1 MREHSIPP
9 RVARKI
15 ARLYAPVP
23 EQWRSALLRAV
34 PSRLS
39 VPASIHKRCAGN
51 LEIILGVT
59 HSARVRSRLDVH
71 MMDRLHELAVRN
83 RRLRAVNIELEH
95 LLGVSVPSALVQD
108 LAALDSASF
117 DHFFA
122 VCSAS
127 MNASGRAPPSER
139 EARRL
144 YAACTTSRAES
155 EADVCNTSA
164 VGEPSLSGDERIH
177 STEGRRADPHDSLGR
192 DPCPPVAMRRGSFES
207 TLASVPTASYRSL
220 QRSSRTI
227 EDFCKTYLPFLEL
240 HWQDVIFQI
249 MPILVYVESTI
260 YQIDEANELAPSVH
274 GVCTRRGG
282 ESEGDSGG
290 LSTEAQDI
298 WDTLIKVLKEQ
309 GLWTPQIAGEMRCGL
324 EYWRLERRLKASAPE
339 PQPLPPS
346 HTAQGH
352 VNDACGDPCGP
363 VCTLHAQAAG
373 SGGQLVLTEKLIQ
386 DAVGHK
392 SFDYRVLNLVLHRL
406 LKKAPASTHLAFL
419 RCSELLTE
427 VALGRARTFF
437 FLCSVIGSPCLTF
450 TPARILCAN
459 RSRTT

>member
-1 MREHSIPP
+1 
-9 RVARKI
+9 
-15 ARLYAPVP
+15 
-23 EQWRSALLRAV
+23 
-34 PSRLS
+34 
-39 VPASIHKRCAGN
+39 
-51 LEIILGVT
+51 
-59 HSARVRSRLDVH
+59 
-71 MMDRLHELAVRN
+71 MMDRLHELALRN

-144 YAACTTSRAES
+144 YAACTTSRAPS
-155 EADVCNTSA
+155 ETDVCNTSA
-164 VGEPSLSGDERIH
+164 VGEPH
-177 STEGRRADPHDSLGR
+177 NSLGR
-192 DPCPPVAMRRGSFES
+192 DPCPNVGMRRGSFES

-220 QRSSRTI
+220 QRASRTI
-227 EDFCKTYLPFLEL
+227 EDFCKTYLPFLDL
-240 HWQDVIFQI
+240 HWQDVLFQI

-274 GVCTRRGG
+274 GVGTGRGE

-324 EYWRLERRLKASAPE
+324 EYWRLERRLKASTPE

-352 VNDACGDPCGP
+352 VNDACVHLCGP

-427 VALGRARTFF
+427 VSEEPERFSFF
-437 FLCSVIGSPCLTF
+437 AVIGSPCLTF
-450 TPARILCAN
+450 TPARILCAD
-459 RSRTT
+459 RRRPD